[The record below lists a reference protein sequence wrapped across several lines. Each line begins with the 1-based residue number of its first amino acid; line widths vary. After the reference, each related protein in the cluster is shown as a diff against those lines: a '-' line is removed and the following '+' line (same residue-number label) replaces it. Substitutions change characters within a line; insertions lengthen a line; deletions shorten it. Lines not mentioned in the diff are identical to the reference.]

1 MSYPN
6 ASTALAEVIVDELVR
21 SGVRRVVIAP
31 GSRSAA
37 LAIAAARSSDID
49 VTVVIDERS
58 AAFFALGVAKASGIP
73 AAVVTTS
80 GSAIAHL
87 FPAVIEA
94 DTACVPLLLFT
105 ADRPPE
111 LHGIGANQTI
121 EQAGLFGTHVRAG
134 IELGPAE
141 HDPGAPSEWRRAVAG
156 AVAASADGPVHVN
169 VSFREPVVPET
180 DDGRDRDR
188 VFSYATDPTESADP
202 LGPPAGMTPM
212 TLDESWTGPERGVVV
227 VGDSPF
233 VEIHAAD
240 RLAARLGWPLI
251 VEPTAGARPPQ
262 TITVA
267 HHVLSDPELA
277 SRLAPEVA
285 IVVGRA
291 NLSRPLGSWLSGV
304 RRLIIDPRVTR
315 VPDASAVLG
324 LGWPQFDTVIRREGE
339 WRKTWLDIEGV
350 GRLAL
355 DGHLDD
361 SPLTEPRL
369 ARDTA
374 DAVPPNGVLLAASS
388 MPIRD
393 LDMTMRVGTA
403 PVMSNRGASGIDGLV
418 STGFGVASTHPG
430 PVVALT
436 GDLALLHDGNG
447 FLVEPR
453 PDVVFVVANND
464 GGGIFS
470 FLPQS
475 RQTDVFERLF
485 GTPHGRSFEILAA
498 FHGIGYQLVSDL
510 PGQIRSAIAAGGTWI
525 LESVSDRQANP
536 GIHRD
541 LTAAVVRAVGASL
554 ER

>member
-1 MSYPN
+1 
-6 ASTALAEVIVDELVR
+6 
-21 SGVRRVVIAP
+21 
-31 GSRSAA
+31 
-37 LAIAAARSSDID
+37 
-49 VTVVIDERS
+49 
-58 AAFFALGVAKASGIP
+58 
-73 AAVVTTS
+73 
-80 GSAIAHL
+80 
-87 FPAVIEA
+87 
-94 DTACVPLLLFT
+94 
-105 ADRPPE
+105 
-111 LHGIGANQTI
+111 
-121 EQAGLFGTHVRAG
+121 
-134 IELGPAE
+134 
-141 HDPGAPSEWRRAVAG
+141 
-156 AVAASADGPVHVN
+156 
-169 VSFREPVVPET
+169 
-180 DDGRDRDR
+180 
-188 VFSYATDPTESADP
+188 
-202 LGPPAGMTPM
+202 
-212 TLDESWTGPERGVVV
+212 
-227 VGDSPF
+227 
-233 VEIHAAD
+233 
-240 RLAARLGWPLI
+240 
-251 VEPTAGARPPQ
+251 
-262 TITVA
+262 
-267 HHVLSDPELA
+267 
-277 SRLAPEVA
+277 
-285 IVVGRA
+285 
-291 NLSRPLGSWLSGV
+291 
-304 RRLIIDPRVTR
+304 
-315 VPDASAVLG
+315 
-324 LGWPQFDTVIRREGE
+324 
-339 WRKTWLDIEGV
+339 
-350 GRLAL
+350 
-355 DGHLDD
+355 
-361 SPLTEPRL
+361 
-369 ARDTA
+369 
-374 DAVPPNGVLLAASS
+374 